1 MALLRW
7 TELSWDEFVNGLE
20 GFRDYYSGKSREDE
34 TYVGCLALMQSRPL
48 HARASG
54 HELVGFLN
62 RWACRLSSVKTP
74 GLIAG
79 WADDH
84 MTHLEEFE
92 PLTIIDAALPDQADK
107 LGSLHDDLIAY
118 VKAGGVPNMGDAAAS
133 KTLHM
138 LIPDL
143 FVMWDKEIKRSEPGG
158 YGAYQR
164 HMHTLARRLAAE
176 VGVPIRKLETQ
187 LQARLGYRA
196 RKPLTKYLDEYNWF
210 EAVGRDQLT
219 RR

>member
-7 TELSWDEFVNGLE
+7 TELSWDEFVTGLE
-20 GFRDYYSGKSREDE
+20 GFRDNYSGKSREDE

-48 HARASG
+48 QARASG
-54 HELVGFLN
+54 RELVDILN

-79 WADDH
+79 WAHDH

-92 PLTIIDAALPDQADK
+92 PLTIVDAALPDQADE
-107 LGSLHDDLIAY
+107 LGSLHDDLIAH

-138 LIPDL
+138 LIPEL
-143 FVMWDKEIKRSEPGG
+143 FVMWDKEIKRSEPEGTV
-158 YGAYQR
+158 R
-164 HMHTLARRLAAE
+164 TSARC
-176 VGVPIRKLETQ
+176 
-187 LQARLGYRA
+187 
-196 RKPLTKYLDEYNWF
+196 
-210 EAVGRDQLT
+210 T
-219 RR
+219 RSPDDLPPRSGCLSASSKRSCKRVSATEPASR

>member
-7 TELSWDEFVNGLE
+7 TELSWDEFVTGLE

-48 HARASG
+48 QARASG
-54 HELVGFLN
+54 RELVGFLN

-84 MTHLEEFE
+84 MSLLEQFE
-92 PLTIIDAALPDQADK
+92 PLTILDAELPDHADE
-107 LGSLHDDLIAY
+107 LGSLHDDLIAH

-133 KTLHM
+133 KTLHL
-138 LIPDL
+138 LIPEL
-143 FVMWDKEIKRSEPGG
+143 FVMWDKEIKRSSPEG

-164 HMHTLARRLAAE
+164 QMHELARRLAAE
-176 VGVPIRKLETQ
+176 TAVPIGEIEPQ
-187 LQARLGYRA
+187 LQRRLGYRS

-210 EAVGRDQLT
+210 EAVGRDQLA